1 MLHEMNSLKISNGW
15 GLYIHDI
22 FPIFFEFCS
31 AENWAYYSVNSYCP
45 FPRSYSAINQFKY

>member
-1 MLHEMNSLKISNGW
+1 MLHEMNSLKIFDGW